1 MGEFWKNNGGD
12 IIGSGLGLIGM
23 GIGMAGAKAQQE
35 RQQEYTKENM
45 ALNYGYNEQ
54 AANNA
59 MDRQMALNQ
68 TNWELYNSPQALR
81 KAYEDAGLSVG
92 LMYNQGGVGGSGAGT
107 SAPQG
112 AGAAGASAPQAQNL
126 GLAALQG
133 AQLGL
138 INAQTKKTE
147 AEANA
152 IGDENKRENEKQ
164 PLVIEG
170 LNLGNASKEI
180 ENGIARYNKQIKE
193 LDLKYLTATY
203 DEKVQLFETEVA
215 IANETLR
222 SAIVKADIDEAT
234 KQNLIDQCANNTAL
248 SAVKVLQANKNL
260 QLTDAQI
267 ENIKQST
274 KTQFQQMWLFH
285 EQWNFTSKQNDYY
298 DAEFA
303 AKIDGIYGNL
313 AAEFIKC
320 GILDKEAE
328 AAVTKANA
336 AMKEAEAAAQ
346 NAETNAKRQKH
357 DAAYDWAEYGRKW
370 VNMFV
375 EAYSS
380 NNRSEAGKEK
390 AKAFITMATAL
401 AKALPK

>member
-1 MGEFWKNNGGD
+1 MGKFWDKNGGD
-12 IIGSGLGLIGM
+12 IIGGALGLAGM
-23 GIGMAGAKAQQE
+23 GIGLAGAKAQQE
-35 RQQEYTKENM
+35 RQQEYTERNM

-54 AANNA
+54 AADNA
-59 MDRQMALNQ
+59 MQRQMAINKS
-68 TNWELYNSPQALR
+68 NWELYNSPQALR
-81 KAYEDAGLSVG
+81 NAYENAGLSVG
-92 LMYNQGGVGGSGAGT
+92 LMYGQSGVGGNGAGT

-112 AGAAGASAPQAQNL
+112 AGTAGQNAPQAQNL
-126 GLAALQG
+126 GLSALQG

-164 PLVIEG
+164 PLVIKG
-170 LNLGNASKEI
+170 LDLGNAGKEI

-203 DEKVQLFETEVA
+203 EEKVQLFETEVA

-222 SAIVKADIDEAT
+222 SVTVKADIDEAT
-234 KQNLIDQCANNTAL
+234 KDDLIKQCANNAAL

-260 QLTDAQI
+260 TLTDEQI
-267 ENIKQST
+267 NNIKQN
-274 KTQFQQMWLFH
+274 TQTQLQEAWYLH
-285 EQWNFTSKQNDYY
+285 EQWNFISKKNDYY
-298 DAEFA
+298 DYEFA
-303 AKIDGIYGNL
+303 AKIDQIYGGL

-320 GILDKEAE
+320 GILDKEAD

-336 AMKEAEAAAQ
+336 AMKDA
-346 NAETNAKRQKH
+346 NTNAKRQKH

-375 EAYSS
+375 EAYNS

-390 AKAFITMATAL
+390 AKAFISMATTI